1 MLEKTFT
8 MIALWCCALGL
19 AAQSGTIVSPK
30 ANDVWMLGSQRQ
42 VQWTFSGNAT
52 VKLQLF
58 SASGAKV
65 GAIKSG
71 LPLAA
76 GSFPWTVGRL
86 ENGQMVPPAKGYRL
100 QLVRSDGAPVV
111 LHKDAGPF
119 EIAATQVVSMAKPPA
134 GGAAP
139 VPGQAFSL
147 RQPLIVH
154 APKGGDVWKPMADYA
169 ITWEAAKNK
178 YPASAYDFDILLIA
192 VKNPAF
198 TPLLLKTHHW
208 AVARSTPHSN
218 IYTLDWKFLG
228 SMNIPSGKYRV
239 AIRSVSNADFKAESD
254 KITVQNTISGNTGF
268 IGEDEPDLIIEDV
281 YYDAAKKS
289 MWARVK
295 NQGFSSYS
303 GPLAITYHF
312 TLGSITYA
320 TPACESKMGG
330 EAKFT
335 AITLNKYQ
343 ANSYLLCKWPCF
355 DKRPADFFP
364 ITGPVNYDVHLS
376 ATGKPAA
383 NKTGV
388 VCKSKVPD
396 IIVDDH
402 FLLRGSGDP
411 AYLFSFQQA
420 LLSPSS
426 FHWTSD
432 TTFEA
437 QVEVKVRNWGCQGIS
452 CKVTLSAD
460 GNYLDGKRQV
470 TLGSVNLPSGKET
483 TVVSGKVK
491 FSIPKDNQF
500 HRLLLVAHQAEAGG
514 EGYPDAYKNNF
525 ILAQARVGQRSN
537 TVTGSVDW

>member
-8 MIALWCCALGL
+8 MIGLWCCALGL

-42 VQWTFSGNAT
+42 VQWTFAGNAT

-139 VPGQAFSL
+139 VPGQVFSL

-178 YPASAYDFDILLIA
+178 HPASAYDFDILLIA

-218 IYTLDWKFLG
+218 IYTMDWKFLG

-239 AIRSVSNADFKAESD
+239 AIRSVSIADFKAESD

-289 MWARVK
+289 MWARVR

-312 TLGSITYA
+312 TLGSITYT
-320 TPACESKMGG
+320 TPVCQSKMGG

-343 ANSYLLCKWPCF
+343 SNSYLLCKWPCF

-364 ITGPVNYDVHLS
+364 ITGPVNYDVYLN

-383 NKTGV
+383 SKTGV
-388 VCKSKVPD
+388 VCASKVAD
-396 IIVDDH
+396 IIVDSH

-411 AYLFSFQQA
+411 ATLFAFQQA
-420 LLSPSS
+420 SLSPGSL
-426 FHWTSD
+426 HWVSD
-432 TTFEA
+432 TAFEA
-437 QVEVKVRNWGCQGIS
+437 KVEVQVWNWGCQG
-452 CKVTLSAD
+452 KQFEVKLHM
-460 GNYLDGKRQV
+460 DGKYLNGKNEV
-470 TLGSVNLPSGKET
+470 TLGTISLAPGQKA
-483 TVVSGKVK
+483 TVISNPVK
-491 FSIPKDNQF
+491 FSIPKDGQYYKM
-500 HRLLLVAHQAEAGG
+500 LLVAYQGEANG

-525 ILAQARVGQRSN
+525 VLTHVQLKQRSN
-537 TVTGSVDW
+537 TVTGRVDW